1 MASKELYGR
10 TVLYYDA
17 DIVDSSNVKEILESS
32 VDTFSGIQE
41 EIEYLY
47 DYYKGKQPVLERTKT
62 YNTDILN
69 KIVENRAAEIVN
81 FKTGYLLSAPLQ
93 YIDIASNDNEEDIDN
108 SDLVKMSK
116 WCMEENKDASDLE
129 VAQWQSICGT
139 AYRMITQNTEPTDG
153 EEEPSPF
160 KIDTLDPRNTFVVY
174 SSRLGHKPL
183 MGVFFVDLGE
193 DKLLYYVYTDT
204 ELFVMNEEF
213 EDATDEN
220 NPSGAHGYNC
230 VPIIEYPLNA
240 SRLGDFEQVIPLLD
254 AINNCQS
261 DRADSTEG
269 FVQSILCLENIGI
282 EPESPDQTQ
291 AQAETAFM
299 TQLREIGGMFVPAGG
314 KVYYVS
320 PPELNQEATQ
330 VQKDDLYDAVLTIC
344 GMPNRNGGSS
354 TSDTGAA
361 VILRDGWSAAESR
374 ARATEIYFRKSER
387 KFLNLMISICN
398 NVGGT
403 NIVISDVDIRF
414 PRRNYTND
422 SANVTNLVTMLSND
436 WITPEFSYE
445 HSSLTPDPHREYLRA
460 KKWHDEQIEKKAN
473 ELATINQNEEIV
485 GQNDE
490 TVVPTEDI
498 DA

>member
-32 VDTFSGIQE
+32 VETFSGIQE

-81 FKTGYLLSAPLQ
+81 FKTGYLLSAPIQ
-93 YIDIASNDNEEDIDN
+93 YIDIASNDSEEDIDN

-139 AYRMITQNTEPTDG
+139 AYRMITQNTETEG

-183 MGVFFVDLGE
+183 MGVFFVDLGD

-240 SRLGDFEQVIPLLD
+240 SRIGDFEQVIPLLD

-269 FVQSILCLENIGI
+269 YVQSILCLENIGI
-282 EPESPDQTQ
+282 EPENPDETQ
-291 AQAETAFM
+291 SEAESKFM
-299 TQLREIGGMFVPAGG
+299 EQLREIGGMFVPAGG

-344 GMPNRNGGSS
+344 GMPNRNGSSS

-374 ARATEIYFRKSER
+374 ARNTEIYFRKSER

-403 NIVISDVDIRF
+403 NLILSEVDIRF

-436 WITPEFSYE
+436 WITPEFAYN
-445 HSSLTPDPHREYLRA
+445 HSALTPDPHRDYMLA
-460 KKWHDEQIEKKAN
+460 KKWHDEQVNKKTD
-473 ELATINQNEEIV
+473 ELATINKNAEAEETIV
-485 GQNDE
+485 
-490 TVVPTEDI
+490 TEEDVN
-498 DA
+498 A